1 MSPQRLYSSEYSY
14 ARAWTLVRVVLRG
27 TDGVWFELRQCA
39 PPQLSLFL
47 LPSFLSIFNSRQNM
61 QWLSIKSV

>member
-27 TDGVWFELRQCA
+27 TDGVWFELRQCG
-39 PPQLSLFL
+39 PPSAVFVSA
-47 LPSFLSIFNSRQNM
+47 SFFPVNI
-61 QWLSIKSV
+61 